1 MKTKAKQKNRAM
13 VTAPGGSP
21 GRLFLKKA
29 KQSKAN
35 INKAMQ
41 GKSKLSKAKRSKAKQ
56 S

>member
-1 MKTKAKQKNRAM
+1 MKTKAKQKKRAM

-29 KQSKAN
+29 KQSKAKQSN
-35 INKAMQ
+35 ARQ
-41 GKSKLSKAKRSKAKQ
+41 AKLSKAKRSKAKQ